1 MKTATLFEYEEQC
14 FEISETDSIDGKS
27 LRLTEKTLQEL
38 ERLNNGTFLEI
49 GRTTIKAKNFVGVI
63 KIGDISIQVL
73 PKIIRTA
80 NTEEHKALSASN
92 LLKMLSYT
100 ELVPFSSPKA
110 AVLDSD
116 HIDLFEI
123 FIRLFADGLENL
135 IRHTQPREYIK
146 KLDNLSFVKGKIRIN
161 DYINPA
167 RMHIIPCTY
176 YDFLIDSPLNR
187 TLKFTCHLMSRS
199 ISDSPTIRKLRSIIN
214 ILDQVTLAP
223 ITVHEVD
230 RIAFTRLNRMFEPF
244 IRICRLFLQHSTL
257 TLQVS
262 HIESFSLMIPME
274 RLFEAFIASVLK
286 NNPVYFFG
294 PGFRVIEQKSIGY
307 LAKDENGRNIFF
319 MKPDIVIEGRSRPG
333 IIDTKY
339 KILKPEEIK
348 YGVSQSDMYQMHAY
362 ATKTN
367 ASFCMLLYPDMIFS
381 QKRDFTITGPNTEIQ
396 VLIRSIPLSY
406 NLSDPKGWAAFQ
418 KNLNEIVRPLSTAKD
433 NIHQQVIGQGT
444 VNE

>member
-63 KIGDISIQVL
+63 KVGDISIQVL

-80 NTEEHKALSASN
+80 NTEKHKALSASN

-146 KLDNLSFVKGKIRIN
+146 KSDNLSFVKGKIRIN

-262 HIESFSLMIPME
+262 HIESFSQIGRASCRE
-274 RLFEAFIASVLK
+274 RV
-286 NNPVYFFG
+286 
-294 PGFRVIEQKSIGY
+294 
-307 LAKDENGRNIFF
+307 
-319 MKPDIVIEGRSRPG
+319 
-333 IIDTKY
+333 
-339 KILKPEEIK
+339 
-348 YGVSQSDMYQMHAY
+348 
-362 ATKTN
+362 
-367 ASFCMLLYPDMIFS
+367 
-381 QKRDFTITGPNTEIQ
+381 
-396 VLIRSIPLSY
+396 
-406 NLSDPKGWAAFQ
+406 
-418 KNLNEIVRPLSTAKD
+418 
-433 NIHQQVIGQGT
+433 
-444 VNE
+444 